1 MTTRGAVF
9 VFVVLLCASL
19 PAGVVGAGELSSS
32 PSAGADASDPAFV
45 GEVTDGA
52 SAMADEDD
60 VMEQRTELTHMS
72 DDSDVFGV
80 EMTFEPPEGVHGFEI
95 GLEAEAELEA
105 LNGFEEVSEG
115 TYRWDETT
123 AEPSVEYA
131 MPADRTDDGHH
142 HDHGDGGYSFVDT
155 GEWGL
160 VQVPDV
166 SYSLQVPESEAV
178 GVDETVSVDGE
189 GAASSDVAFFGS
201 LEEHERT
208 VDGETI
214 TLAVPDAAEMAE
226 GPEDVLDALETASGD
241 LELGPRSDESLIV
254 AAPTDA
260 DWGPRGVQYGDSD
273 AWVRADAELEEA
285 SNVWLHE
292 YVHVRQGYDT
302 SATAS
307 DAEWLVEAQAE
318 YYAASLA
325 LEQGLISFDE
335 YAAFLERGE
344 RAPYADET
352 LSEPRTWDESETDY
366 VKGPLVYGEI
376 DRQLR
381 VATDG
386 DRTLED
392 VFGQTNAQHEEITQE
407 AFLSALEEAGG
418 EDVRALAEE
427 YTQTAETPDMWGTG
441 AHADAFEQPGSSI
454 ETDLDASSIDVAGE
468 EWEYWQNEEIDG
480 LETDGDGVL
489 AVPEGE
495 TVTVPV
501 DVENT
506 DSQAGT
512 AGVTLEVGTDLVD
525 GEQRVLEGGET
536 ATETLSWGPSEPGVT
551 DVRVGDERLTVFVR
565 SSPSLSV
572 EDLSVE
578 PGSVDAGES
587 ATAVATVEP
596 TGDLPAAGTLSFRT
610 ADGIDD
616 GTPVALAPG
625 ETATTEAELT
635 FDEETRY
642 EVAVGEETTTV
653 TVGGVTSQLESM
665 PGFGVVAGLLA
676 ISVALGIG
684 LLGRRR

>member
-19 PAGVVGAGELSSS
+19 PAGVVGAGEFSSA
-32 PSAGADASDPAFV
+32 SATDADTSDPAFAA
-45 GEVTDGA
+45 EVTDGT

-60 VMEQRTELTHMS
+60 VMEQRTELTHIP

-80 EMTFEPPEGVHGFEI
+80 ETTFEPPEGVHGFEV
-95 GLEAEAELEA
+95 GLESDAELEA
-105 LNGFEEVSEG
+105 LDGFEEGSDG

-123 AEPSVEYA
+123 AEPSIEYA

-142 HDHGDGGYSFVDT
+142 HDHADGGYSFVDT

-178 GVDETVSVDGE
+178 GVEETVSIDGD
-189 GAASSDVAFFGS
+189 GTAGSDVAFFGS
-201 LEEHERT
+201 LEEYERT

-214 TLAVPDAAEMAE
+214 TLAVPDAADMTEE
-226 GPEDVLDALETASGD
+226 PGDVLDTLETASGD
-241 LELGPRSDESLIV
+241 LELGPRSDETLIV

-302 SATAS
+302 SATTS

-335 YAAFLERGE
+335 FADFLERGE
-344 RAPYADET
+344 QPPYADET
-352 LSEPRTWDESETDY
+352 LAEPTTWDESETDY

-392 VFGQTNAQHEEITQE
+392 VFRQTNAQHAEISQE
-407 AFLSALEEAGG
+407 AFRSALEDAGG
-418 EDVRALAEE
+418 EDVRAVAEA
-427 YTQTAETPDMWGTG
+427 YTQTAETPKMWSEG
-441 AHADAFEQPGSSI
+441 AHTDAFEQPRSSV
-454 ETDLDASSIDVAGE
+454 ETTLDAPSIDVAGE
-468 EWEYWQNEEIDG
+468 EWEYWESDEIDG

-506 DSQAGT
+506 DEQAGT
-512 AGVTLEVGTDLVD
+512 AGVTLEVGTELVD
-525 GEQRVLEGGET
+525 GEQRALKDGET
-536 ATETLSWGPSEPGVT
+536 ATETLSWEPGEPGVT

-572 EDLSVE
+572 EDLEVE
-578 PGSVDAGES
+578 PSSVDAGES
-587 ATAVATVEP
+587 ATAVATVEAA
-596 TGDLPAAGTLSFRT
+596 GDLPAAGTLSFRT
-610 ADGIDD
+610 ADGIVD
-616 GTPVALAPG
+616 GAPVALAPG
-625 ETATTEAELT
+625 ETATTEVELT

-642 EVAVGEETTTV
+642 EVAAGEQTATV
-653 TVGGVTSQLESM
+653 TVGGTVAQLESI

-676 ISVALGIG
+676 ISVALRIG